1 MECLENINNLYVKGK
16 TNTGKTTTVL
26 DYVKSNNYEVI
37 YTSLQNIK
45 NEDTFNQLINNNN
58 IFNVIHKRTC
68 QRVIIIDNI
77 DYLQNGDKTL
87 LGYIVK
93 YMKQLQ
99 KKQNITTNRPKMIF
113 IGTNKDD
120 KKVLEIESLVDKVL
134 IFEEQMKFV
143 DVNKSVKE
151 SVQRLL
157 SDPNF
162 DSTRICEKT
171 IVSLVYH
178 ENIIK
183 CIDNNYRIYE
193 KFLKNFTHGDYYDR
207 VSFQRQLWQFNEMS
221 FYLKVV
227 DNNNNYHNYHKYEQK
242 YDKIY
247 DANNSNS
254 ELDIIFT
261 KILTKYSNE
270 YSNLNFIISCCNKLN
285 CQKSELINMVLSYE
299 DIPRLTKLETKRL
312 QRIFL

>member
-1 MECLENINNLYVKGK
+1 MECLENINNLYVQGK

-26 DYVKSNNYEVI
+26 HYVKANNYEVT

-45 NEDTFNQLINNNN
+45 NEDSFNQLINNNN
-58 IFNVIHKRTC
+58 IFNVLHKKSC

-99 KKQNITTNRPKMIF
+99 KKQNIGTNSPKMVF

-157 SDPNF
+157 TDPNF
-162 DSTRICEKT
+162 VSTRICEKT

-183 CIDNNYRIYE
+183 CIDNNYRFYE

-207 VSFQRQLWQFNEMS
+207 ISFQRQLWQFNEMS

-227 DNNNNYHNYHKYEQK
+227 ENNNNYHECLHKN
-242 YDKIY
+242 DDNY

>member
-1 MECLENINNLYVKGK
+1 MEYLENINSLYVQGK

-26 DYVKSNNYEVI
+26 DYVKTKNYEVT
-37 YTSLQNIK
+37 YTPLQNIK
-45 NEDTFNQLINNNN
+45 NEESFHQLIKNNN
-58 IFNVIHKRTC
+58 IFNVMCGKNC

-77 DYLQNGDKTL
+77 DYLQNGDKML
-87 LGYIVK
+87 LGHIVK
-93 YMKQLQ
+93 YMKQLKKRQ
-99 KKQNITTNRPKMIF
+99 KIITNNPKLVF

-120 KKVLEIESLVDKVL
+120 KKVLEIESLVDKVVT
-134 IFEEQMKFV
+134 FDAQMKFV

-151 SVQRLL
+151 SVRWLL
-157 SDPNF
+157 TDPSF
-162 DSTRICEKT
+162 VSTRISEKT
-171 IVSLVYH
+171 IVSLLYH
-178 ENIIK
+178 ENVIK
-183 CIDNNYRIYE
+183 CIDNNYRFYE
-193 KFLKNFTHGDYYDR
+193 SFLKNFAQGDYYDR

-227 DNNNNYHNYHKYEQK
+227 QNNNNYHKCDTNK
-242 YDKIY
+242 
-247 DANNSNS
+247 STS
-254 ELDIIFT
+254 DIDVIFT

-285 CQKSELINMVLSYE
+285 CQKSELINIVISYE

>member
-1 MECLENINNLYVKGK
+1 MECLENINNLYVQGK

-26 DYVKSNNYEVI
+26 DYVKANNYEVT

-45 NEDTFNQLINNNN
+45 NEDSFNQLINNNN
-58 IFNVIHKRTC
+58 IFNVLHKKSC

-99 KKQNITTNRPKMIF
+99 KKQNIGTNSPKMVF

-157 SDPNF
+157 TDPKF

-183 CIDNNYRIYE
+183 CIDNNYRFYE

-207 VSFQRQLWQFNEMS
+207 ISFQRQLWQFNEMS

-227 DNNNNYHNYHKYEQK
+227 ENNNNYHEYL
-242 YDKIY
+242 DKN
-247 DANNSNS
+247 DLKKSNS